1 MFNNHG
7 RNNAR
12 RAAVE
17 RNNARAVT
25 GRASASA
32 RAVSGV
38 ARPDCD
44 TDTAELCAELVTARI
59 LPDLTFVSL
68 TDARALRAHYSL

>member
-1 MFNNHG
+1 MFNAHG

-25 GRASASA
+25 GRASAQA

-44 TDTAELCAELVTARI
+44 SETAELCAELVAARI
-59 LPDLTFVSL
+59 LPDLTFISID
-68 TDARALRAHYSL
+68 DARALHAHYSL